1 MGGIAAVPGR
11 GRKPKPKSGKAVAS
25 NVPKFSEVVDIEPP
39 DYMLGL
45 KYAPM
50 IWQSIMPELLENEML
65 RITDMHNVEVFCMA
79 YATYRECQT
88 EIAKEGVTVLGAS
101 GSPIKNP
108 ALTALNE
115 AARQMA
121 TFGSLLGLDPS
132 SRQRLIGG
140 GAKDKTNSFTGV
152 LNM

>member
-1 MGGIAAVPGR
+1 MGGVAAVPGR
-11 GRKPKPKSGKAVAS
+11 GRKPDPRKSKS
-25 NVPKFSEVVDIEPP
+25 KNINIPTFSEVVDIEPP
-39 DYMLGL
+39 EYMNDL
-45 KYAPM
+45 KFAAM
-50 IWQSIMPELLENEML
+50 IWRSIVPELLKNELL

-79 YATYRECQT
+79 YETYRQSQ
-88 EIAKEGVTVLGAS
+88 KELTNGVTVMGAS

-115 AARQMA
+115 AVRQMA

-132 SRQRLIGG
+132 SRQRLT
-140 GAKDKTNSFTGV
+140 GAGDKNQTNPFAGV